1 MMVVILVMSL
11 FSMST
16 FMYNIMT
23 LSAGFAF
30 GGIEILTFVLLSEFI
45 DSRYRNYFIG
55 VLNSSSGFALI
66 FSAILAYEVY
76 DWKYITMT
84 NTAIIA
90 LAAIGSYKIDES
102 PRYLA
107 SVKGKYRQAK

>member
-1 MMVVILVMSL
+1 MVVVLILSL

-23 LSAGFAF
+23 LAAGFAF

-55 VLNSSSGFALI
+55 VLNSASGFAMI
-66 FSAILAYEVY
+66 FSAVLSWEMYE
-76 DWKYITMT
+76 WKSITIT
-84 NTAIIA
+84 NTVIIA
-90 LAAIGSYKIDES
+90 IAAIGSYKIDES

-107 SVKGKYRQAK
+107 SVKGKYRMAK